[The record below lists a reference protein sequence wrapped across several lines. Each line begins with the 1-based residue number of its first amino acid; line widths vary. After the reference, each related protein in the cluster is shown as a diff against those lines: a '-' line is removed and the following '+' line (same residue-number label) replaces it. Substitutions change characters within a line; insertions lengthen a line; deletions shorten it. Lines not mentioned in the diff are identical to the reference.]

1 VQASDPSHDI
11 ERVFAF
17 VIELD
22 RLKAV
27 LRRVK
32 PLGLDRY
39 ESSAEHSWQICLL
52 AMLLARHTAMRVD
65 LHRVL
70 EILLVHDI
78 PEIDVGDHMV
88 YSRDAAATAA
98 AEQAAAERIFGLLPS
113 SDGERLLA
121 RWREYEDRQ
130 TPEARLA
137 YAADRLMPMLQNV
150 LGNGQSWREN
160 GISLERVRTLAASAL
175 AEVCPEVW
183 RRLEPRIEAFFASA
197 VMMEAARE

>member
-1 VQASDPSHDI
+1 VPTLDPRHDI
-11 ERVFAF
+11 DQVFAF

-39 ESSAEHSWQICLL
+39 ESSAEHSWQVCLL
-52 AMLLARHTAMRVD
+52 AMLLARHSAFTVD

-78 PEIDVGDHMV
+78 PEIDVGDQLV
-88 YSRDAAATAA
+88 YSRDAATTAA
-98 AEQAAAERIFGLLPS
+98 AEQAAAERIFGLLPAPE
-113 SDGERLLA
+113 GERLLA
-121 RWREYEDRQ
+121 RWREYEERR

-160 GISLERVRTLAASAL
+160 GVPLERVRTLAAAAL
-175 AEVCPEVW
+175 AEVCPDVW
-183 RRLEPRIEAFFASA
+183 HRLEPRLDAFYASA
-197 VMMEAARE
+197 VMVGTVRR